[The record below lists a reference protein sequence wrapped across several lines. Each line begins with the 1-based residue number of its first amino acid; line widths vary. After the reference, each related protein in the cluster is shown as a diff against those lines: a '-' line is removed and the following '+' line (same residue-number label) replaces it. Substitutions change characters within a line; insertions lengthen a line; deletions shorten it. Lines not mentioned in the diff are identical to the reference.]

1 MIPKQGTTPRE
12 VKIDLLDYMGNQY
25 RWTLNKNSD
34 GDYKIN
40 THADAYSNFQC
51 KHLKDDIEWVADEG
65 NWTQVIT
72 MINTG
77 VKRVTSIKSRK

>member
-1 MIPKQGTTPRE
+1 MIPKQGTKPRE

-25 RWTLNKNSD
+25 RWTLKKDSD
-34 GDYKIN
+34 GDYRIN
-40 THADAYSNFQC
+40 CHGYAYSNFQC

-72 MINTG
+72 MINSG